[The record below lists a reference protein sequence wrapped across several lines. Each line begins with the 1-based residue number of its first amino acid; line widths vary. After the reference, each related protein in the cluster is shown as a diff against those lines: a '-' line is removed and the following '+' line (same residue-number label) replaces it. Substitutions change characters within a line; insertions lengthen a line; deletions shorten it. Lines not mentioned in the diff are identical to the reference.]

1 MAKPMDDSQVQ
12 SLVKNAVDEAR
23 AWIESDIQP
32 DRLTAQKYYSGEV
45 DFPHEEG
52 RSKIVATKCRDTI
65 RALKPSIMRT
75 FLQTK
80 AVEFLP
86 RGDEDAQNAELATEY
101 VHLKLEQNNFYRVFG
116 DVFHDA
122 AVKKIGVAKAYYE
135 EAETSKIHDFSNL
148 SPEEFTLIVMQENVE
163 VVEHTENEDGTHD
176 VKLSVTDVNGD
187 IKVCSV
193 PPEEFFVDSEARSL
207 DDFYVCGHATEMRAG
222 DLVEMGFKLD
232 DVAFLGV
239 DGDNEEEQERR
250 GYTNDDN
257 EGKDDISMRKVL
269 VTEAYM
275 RMDIEGTGKP
285 VLYYFLCGGPAYKV
299 LSKEPVEDV
308 PFAVFEIDPEPHTFF
323 GRSLV
328 ELIKA
333 DQDVATSLLRSVID
347 NVAMTNVPRVAFDV
361 NSVDVDDVLNNEI
374 GAVIRTKGTPGD
386 KLMPFQIPFTA
397 GTTLPALQYFDMQVE
412 NKTGVS
418 RASTG
423 MDPDALQSTTAAG
436 VNATIQAAQGQ
447 AEVIARNLAEGGMK
461 RLAKLVLRLAINHCS
476 DMEQMRV
483 NGRAIQI
490 QPGTWDASMDLSVN
504 VGLGTGQQEQK
515 AQTLMQ
521 ALQWQQMLWQM
532 GGGPQNGLVSM
543 TQIRN
548 TVADLLKLGG
558 IPNDDRYFMPM
569 DPQREQ
575 MLLQQAAQ
583 AQQGQDPSNP
593 LVDAEMVRAQAKLME
608 AQTNAQSKAQIE
620 REKMRIDAMAKAEEA
635 DRKRDQMDQDLLIE
649 AAKQSGQAVP
659 VGTIQQMQ
667 QRPRQ

>member
-1 MAKPMDDSQVQ
+1 MAKPMDDSQIQ
-12 SLVKNAVDEAR
+12 ALVKNAVDEAR

-32 DRLTAQKYYSGEV
+32 DRLVAQKYYSGEV
-45 DFPHEEG
+45 DFPAEDG
-52 RSKIVATKCRDTI
+52 RSRIVATKCRDTI

-80 AVEFLP
+80 SVEFLP
-86 RGDEDAQNAELATEY
+86 RGDDDAQNAELATEY

-148 SPEEFTLIVMQENVE
+148 SPEEFTLIVMQDHVE

-232 DVAFLGV
+232 EVAFLGV

-275 RMDIEGTGKP
+275 RMDVEGTGRP

-299 LSKEPVEDV
+299 LAKEPVEDV

-328 ELIKA
+328 ELIKG

-347 NVAMTNVPRVAFDV
+347 NVAMTNVPRVAFDQDMV
-361 NSVDVDDVLNNEI
+361 NTDDLLNNEI
-374 GAVIRTKGTPGD
+374 GAVIRTKGSPGD
-386 KLMPFQIPFTA
+386 KLMPFQVPFTA

-483 NGRAIQI
+483 NGAAIQI

-558 IPNDDRYFMPM
+558 IPNDDRYFLPM

-575 MLLQQAAQ
+575 QLLQQAAQ
-583 AQQGQDPSNP
+583 AQQGQQQGGNP
-593 LVDAEMVRAQAKLME
+593 IAEAEMIRAQAKQVE
-608 AQTNAQSKAQIE
+608 VQTKAQLD

-649 AAKQSGQAVP
+649 AAKQSAQPVP